1 MNKNRMKANKI
12 VLCLDWSNLLFRSL
26 FINQLYGRMS
36 TYDNIEDCKSFI
48 YKFAT
53 DVCSIINIFK
63 PNAVILLTDSQHAWR
78 KDILPGETGYKSN
91 RQKSENINWDNIFKC
106 SDDLKQIFKN
116 YGCNVAEVE
125 HGEADDMAA
134 LVKEVIFENYHEYN
148 MIIVSADAD
157 LRQLI
162 QFDPVTTQYCAVY
175 NTTVKGKTGKRYF
188 YIPQEMLDWY
198 NTPDKVDIFFSNID
212 NCKNYLKEIL
222 TMNNKIEFA
231 VENPNDV
238 VLHKI
243 FCGDDGDCVPSFYEW
258 IHNGKNVRITA
269 SKEKKIR
276 ETLGINS
283 VGDLLVAKD
292 SLKPVFESVCKKDIN
307 DISIEERLK
316 RQRTLV
322 ELNSELF
329 PKNIQ
334 DYKDAIYYMITSD
347 KFKMNGNL
355 KASEILKGTDYE
367 DSNQQKAIAANVFK
381 DMSKYGLDTIPVF

>member
-1 MNKNRMKANKI
+1 MRANKI

-26 FINQLYGRMS
+26 FINQLYGHMS
-36 TYDNIEDCKSFI
+36 NYDNIEDCNSFI

-63 PNAVILLTDSQHAWR
+63 PNSVILLTDSQHAWR

-91 RQKSENINWDNIFKC
+91 RQKADNVNWENIFKC

-116 YGCNVAEVE
+116 YGCSIAEAE

-134 LVKEVIFENYHEYN
+134 LVKEILFEKYQDYN

-162 QFDPVTTQYCAVY
+162 QFNPSTTQYCAVY
-175 NTTVKGKTGKRYF
+175 NTTVKNKTGKRYF

-212 NCKNYLKEIL
+212 NCKNYLKEII
-222 TMNNKIEFA
+222 TTNSKIEFA
-231 VENPNDV
+231 VENPNEV

-258 IHNGKNVRITA
+258 IHNGKNARITA

-276 ETLGINS
+276 ETLNISTVN
-283 VGDLLVAKD
+283 DLLKAKD
-292 SLKPVFESVCKKDIN
+292 ELKPVFESVCKKDIN
-307 DISIEERLK
+307 DISIEERLN
-316 RQRTLV
+316 RQRVLV

-334 DYKDAIYYMITSD
+334 DYKDIIEYIIANN
-347 KFKMNGNL
+347 KFQMNGVL
-355 KASEILKGTDYE
+355 KATELLKGTPYE
-367 DSNQQKAIAANVFK
+367 NGNQKKAIAANVFK
-381 DMSKYGLDTIPVF
+381 DMSKYGLDTVPIF